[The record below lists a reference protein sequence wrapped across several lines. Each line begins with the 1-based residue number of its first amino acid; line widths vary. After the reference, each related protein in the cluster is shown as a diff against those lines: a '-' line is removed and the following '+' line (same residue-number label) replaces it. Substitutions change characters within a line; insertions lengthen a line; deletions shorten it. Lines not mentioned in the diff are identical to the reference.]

1 MKFLCC
7 SQAFPLEKVE
17 DKEVIAMIVSVLS
30 FFLAW
35 GESSS
40 ICVKKLL
47 CSLLSAR
54 KERRE
59 EGSYQ
64 QRPLRY
70 GLPEI

>member
-1 MKFLCC
+1 M
-7 SQAFPLEKVE
+7 EKVE
-17 DKEVIAMIVSVLS
+17 DKEEMAMIVSVLS
-30 FFLAW
+30 FFQTRR
-35 GESSS
+35 ESSS
-40 ICVKKLL
+40 ICVKNLL

-54 KERRE
+54 KERRKEERE

>member
-1 MKFLCC
+1 M
-7 SQAFPLEKVE
+7 EEVE
-17 DKEVIAMIVSVLS
+17 DKEVMAMIVSVLS

-40 ICVKKLL
+40 ICVKNLL

-54 KERRE
+54 KERRKEGRE